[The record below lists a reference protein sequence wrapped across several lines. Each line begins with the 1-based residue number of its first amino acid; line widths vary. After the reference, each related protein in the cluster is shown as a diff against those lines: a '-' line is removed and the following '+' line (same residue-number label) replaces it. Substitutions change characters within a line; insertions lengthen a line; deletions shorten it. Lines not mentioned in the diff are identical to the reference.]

1 MCREVGKN
9 QKKAHDS
16 SAPMEAYSEPWPL
29 PGPRDTG
36 EGVTVT
42 QGCARVKEHPECGGT
57 QRQESEI
64 CPERMHVCEGERGGR
79 WEEGG
84 EALRWP
90 LRNGGGG

>member
-16 SAPMEAYSEPWPL
+16 SAPMGAYSEPWPL

-64 CPERMHVCEGERGGR
+64 CRRDCMCAREKGGR
-79 WEEGG
+79 R
-84 EALRWP
+84 EAEH
-90 LRNGGGG
+90 